1 MIEELIPSDDE
12 KEFLKLVY
20 NRFFDIYEEII
31 SDLFLY
37 QSIFHVIHLSSLDHK
52 SIQKLN

>member
-37 QSIFHVIHLSSLDHK
+37 Q
-52 SIQKLN
+52 